1 MESKMSEFLAMCVFA
16 LVLSSSPGPVNL
28 IILSIGMNHRA
39 KAALP
44 FIGGAT
50 VGFTLLLFLIG
61 LGLEQLMRQAGYLLQ
76 ILNNAGLA
84 YIMYLGLKIAM
95 SGGELKVKEASVPG
109 FLQGFVL
116 NWVNPK
122 AWGACLAGI
131 AAFKVAEDRDKLL
144 VFVSLYFVIC
154 FFGISSWAVLGQGIH
169 KFLTSERNMRIFNM
183 VVGGALMLIAV
194 ALFFRT

>member
-1 MESKMSEFLAMCVFA
+1 MSEFLAMCVFA

-39 KAALP
+39 RAALP
-44 FIGGAT
+44 FIAGAT
-50 VGFTLLLFLIG
+50 VGFTLLLLLIG
-61 LGLEQLMRQAGYLLQ
+61 LGLERLVRQAGYLLQ
-76 ILNNAGLA
+76 ILNYAGLT
-84 YIMYLGLKIAM
+84 YILYLGLKIAM
-95 SGGELKVKEASVPG
+95 SGGKLKVKETSIPG
-109 FLQGFVL
+109 FLHGFIL

-131 AAFKVAEDRDKLL
+131 AAFNVAQDREKLL

-169 KFLTSERNMRIFNM
+169 RVLISERSMRVFNV
-183 VVGGALMLIAV
+183 VVGVGLMLV
-194 ALFFRT
+194 SVVLFFNT